1 MIVCTNFNF
10 FPSYFRNHLCNYAY
24 MLIDRKWP
32 GLLRSFRSEWAHFLL
47 IKVKSWRETMSISCK
62 STEVCKFELIHAFKW
77 ISNFQKLNFWPEIVK
92 IPNQWRDFVSGG
104 SHQEVILNLSTLHLA
119 KMSSLMLYLNLSL
132 TDKKKIQYHYRKFKK
147 IVKEIILK
155 VLR

>member
-1 MIVCTNFNF
+1 MIVCTNLNF
-10 FPSYFRNHLCNYAY
+10 FSSYFRNHLCNYAY

-62 STEVCKFELIHAFKW
+62 STEVWKFELIHAFEW
-77 ISNFQKLNFWPEIVK
+77 ISNFRKLHFWLETVK
-92 IPNQWRDFVSGG
+92 IPNQWRGFFSGG
-104 SHQEVILNLSTLHLA
+104 SHQEVILNLSTL
-119 KMSSLMLYLNLSL
+119 MLYLNLSL
-132 TDKKKIQYHYRKFKK
+132 TDKKKYSIIIEKKK